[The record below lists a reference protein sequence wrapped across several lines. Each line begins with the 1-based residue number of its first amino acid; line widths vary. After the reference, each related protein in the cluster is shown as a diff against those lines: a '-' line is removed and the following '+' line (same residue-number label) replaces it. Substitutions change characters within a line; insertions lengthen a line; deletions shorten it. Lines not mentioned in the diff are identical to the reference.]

1 MHLTGYKSVNYK
13 VYSAKLL
20 KNKDYYYKN
29 DDINEYLER

>member
-20 KNKDYYYKN
+20 EIKDYYNKN
-29 DDINEYLER
+29 DDINEYLEK